1 MNTISHRKGVLR
13 EILGRNKPGEDSSLF
28 LGLDDP
34 KLGHL
39 ISRCYKDGWPTW
51 HLKSLI
57 GQELEYIFIEGE
69 YCQIID
75 FAQQPIELKSK
86 LIEILFSKGFSTLK
100 NYRIFDETLLL
111 QENNKYIKE
120 FIKRIKIESILNLEI
135 CNEIS

>member
-1 MNTISHRKGVLR
+1 MNKSSHRKGVLR
-13 EILGRNKPGEDSSLF
+13 EILGKNKPGEDSSLF

-34 KLGHL
+34 LLGPL
-39 ISRCYKDGWPTW
+39 IARCYKNHWPTW
-51 HLKSLI
+51 HLKYLI
-57 GQELEYIFIEGE
+57 GEELKYEFVEGK
-69 YCQIID
+69 YCQIIKFD
-75 FAQQPIELKSK
+75 KQTMGLKAK
-86 LIEILFSKGFSTLK
+86 LIESLFNKGSSSLK